1 MKKQIAL
8 ICLALLCLVPKLMA
22 QKTWTLKEC
31 ISYGRKR
38 SFKAEENTILNAAYL
53 EDKKNIEALYLP
65 QFNAV
70 VNPSYTKIPG
80 TYLHQ
85 YSFGLEANTII
96 YSGFRKKHELE
107 KANMI
112 AVKREYNIALA
123 QNDIELQVL
132 YAYTEAISKREQ
144 FLACVRFYHK
154 ALQLQYELSDKK
166 SIIYTDKTFFE
177 AMLQQDRQEIESLS
191 LQYELALLKIRQ
203 IINLDNSAD
212 FDIEDISAFI
222 PAYRTITDAFPK
234 AILADPEISSNQ
246 LEVVIAEKNI
256 AIAKSFLSPV
266 ISFQGSSFYAF
277 SSNNS
282 LSGIQN
288 YVGLRVAVHIVNI
301 KGQNANIKRAF
312 INFNYQKTQL
322 ENQKKTL
329 FNTMVFIINELKNKE
344 TIYHNMLS
352 TLDKTTLLLN
362 ESTRN
367 LQAGNSTYEA
377 YLLVRN
383 WNRQNALQAVVLKY
397 DTITQAKLLDF
408 YTGTSL

>member
-31 ISYGRKR
+31 IAYGRKR
-38 SFKAEENTILNAAYL
+38 SFKAEENTILNATYL

-70 VNPSYTKIPG
+70 LNPSYTKIPG
-80 TYLHQ
+80 TYLSQ
-85 YSFGLEANTII
+85 FSFGLETNTII
-96 YSGFRKKHELE
+96 YSGSRKKQELE

-112 AVKREYNIALA
+112 VIQSEYNIAID

-132 YAYTEAISKREQ
+132 YAYTDALSKKEQ
-144 FLACVRFYHK
+144 FLVAVRFYQK
-154 ALQLQYELSDKK
+154 ALELRYEVSDKN
-166 SIIYTDKTFFE
+166 SFTNTNETFFE
-177 AMLQQDRQEIESLS
+177 AMLQQDWHEIESLS

-203 IINLDNSAD
+203 LINIDNSPD
-212 FDIEDISAFI
+212 FDIEEI
-222 PAYRTITDAFPK
+222 PLFAPTNTALTDAFPK

-246 LEVVIAEKNI
+246 LEVGIAAKNI
-256 AIAKSFLSPV
+256 AIAKSFLAPV
-266 ISFQGSSFYAF
+266 ISFQGSFFYTL
-277 SSNNS
+277 NNNNN

-288 YVGLRVAVHIVNI
+288 YLGLRVAIPILNT
-301 KGQNANIKRAF
+301 KGQNANIQRAF
-312 INFNYQKTQL
+312 INFNYRKTQL

-329 FNTMVFIINELKNKE
+329 CNTVDFIINELKNKE
-344 TIYHNMLS
+344 IVYQNILS

-362 ESTRN
+362 ESTKN
-367 LQAGNSTYEA
+367 LEAGNTPYEA
-377 YLLVRN
+377 YLIIRN

-397 DTITQAKLLDF
+397 ETITQAKLLDF
-408 YTGTSL
+408 YTGKTL

>member
-31 ISYGRKR
+31 IAYGRKR
-38 SFKAEENTILNAAYL
+38 SFKAEENTILNATYL

-70 VNPSYTKIPG
+70 LNPYYTKIPG
-80 TYLHQ
+80 TNLTQ
-85 YSFGLEANTII
+85 SGFGLEVNTII
-96 YSGFRKKHELE
+96 YSGSRKKHELE

-112 AVKREYNIALA
+112 VVQSEYNIAIV

-132 YAYTEAISKREQ
+132 YAYTDALSKKEQ
-144 FLACVRFYHK
+144 FLVGVRFYQK
-154 ALQLQYELSDKK
+154 ALELSYALSDIN
-166 SIIYTDKTFFE
+166 SFTNRNKTFFE
-177 AMLQQDRQEIESLS
+177 AMLQQDWHEIESLS

-203 IINLDNSAD
+203 LINMDNSPD
-212 FDIEDISAFI
+212 FDIEEI
-222 PAYRTITDAFPK
+222 PPFTPINTTLTDAFSK

-246 LEVVIAEKNI
+246 LEVAVAAKNI

-266 ISFQGSSFYAF
+266 ISFQASTFYTF
-277 SSNNS
+277 NSNSS

-288 YVGLRVAVHIVNI
+288 YLGLRVAIPILNI
-301 KGQNANIKRAF
+301 KGQNANIERAV
-312 INFNYQKTQL
+312 INFNYRKTQL
-322 ENQKKTL
+322 ENKKKTL
-329 FNTMVFIINELKNKE
+329 FNTTDFIINELKNKE
-344 TIYHNMLS
+344 IAYQNMLC

-362 ESTRN
+362 ESTKD
-367 LQAGNSTYEA
+367 LETGNTTYEA
-377 YLLVRN
+377 YLIVRN

-397 DTITQAKLLDF
+397 ETITQAKLLDF